1 MLKRILLPTVLL
13 SLVLL
18 SFSPFATLEGT
29 YEYAGG
35 IYNNKAEAASKDY
48 KLQRRYN
55 DAEYEAT
62 FIEPGQD
69 TIVYE
74 QGKYALPNDSTCF
87 ETQTYSREPSK
98 TLNITV
104 PYVYSINHDTLTFTG
119 KLPNGTTVREY
130 WKKLN
135 P

>member
-1 MLKRILLPTVLL
+1 MVKKIVFPTLFLVAVLMA
-13 SLVLL
+13 
-18 SFSPFATLEGT
+18 FRPFATLEGT

-104 PYVYSINHDTLTFTG
+104 QYKYRINHDTLTFKGT
-119 KLPNGTTVREY
+119 LPNGTRVQEY
-130 WKKLN
+130 WKKVSR
-135 P
+135 